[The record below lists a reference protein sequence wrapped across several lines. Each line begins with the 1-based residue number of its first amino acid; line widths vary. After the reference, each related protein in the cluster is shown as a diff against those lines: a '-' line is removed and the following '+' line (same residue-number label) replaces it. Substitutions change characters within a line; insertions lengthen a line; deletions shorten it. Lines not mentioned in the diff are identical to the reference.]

1 LSEVIHLDT
10 GLIRKIMVPRLS
22 HSKKGDNGTVLVVGG
37 SRIYHGAPILASM
50 AAMRAGADLVYT
62 AVPKSNTLPT
72 RALSPNAIVLPLPD
86 DKLTVGG
93 ANRLGRA
100 LPKKPDSAA
109 IGMGMTISKPE
120 ALKCLLQRLVEKN
133 TKIVL
138 DASALIPAI
147 LDDISGSHSV
157 VTPHPGEYR
166 RMFGEDPGKEE
177 SEQVANTQKMARR
190 YQITIVLK
198 GPTNIVCDENKLSV
212 IKRSTPG
219 MTVGGT
225 GDILSGIVATFLSKM
240 SSFNAC
246 ILGVYFNGLAAS
258 LASRRLGL
266 HMVATDIIDELPNA
280 IKDFDIIQ

>member
-1 LSEVIHLDT
+1 
-10 GLIRKIMVPRLS
+10 
-22 HSKKGDNGTVLVVGG
+22 
-37 SRIYHGAPILASM
+37 
-50 AAMRAGADLVYT
+50 
-62 AVPKSNTLPT
+62 
-72 RALSPNAIVLPLPD
+72 
-86 DKLTVGG
+86 
-93 ANRLGRA
+93 
-100 LPKKPDSAA
+100 
-109 IGMGMTISKPE
+109 
-120 ALKCLLQRLVEKN
+120 
-133 TKIVL
+133 
-138 DASALIPAI
+138 
-147 LDDISGSHSV
+147 
-157 VTPHPGEYR
+157 
-166 RMFGEDPGKEE
+166 MFGEDPGKEE